1 MKKAFFL
8 LLIIFLVSSCRVSKI
23 KDIVYSTQGNLL
35 LDVYTPKK
43 IKKPKKIL
51 VYVYGG
57 NWRSG
62 RKGLYKFLGK
72 GFARKGII
80 CVVMN
85 YRLNPTPIDT
95 MAYDVA
101 KAVRWT
107 KQNAGKFKGDT
118 NSIYISGHSAGGH
131 LAALVATDN
140 SYFKE
145 LNIPN
150 PINGV
155 ILIDAF
161 GLDMHKYLTVSN
173 SPADSIYTKVFSKDP
188 EKWKKL
194 SPINY
199 LNKNTPP
206 FLTLL
211 GGKTYP
217 AITQLNDIFYAE
229 LKKHQP
235 NALLIIYKRKKHVPM
250 IGQFYNGMGKGYK
263 DVLGFIKNN

>member
-1 MKKAFFL
+1 MIRALFL
-8 LLIIFLVSSCRVSKI
+8 LLTIFIVSSCRVSKT
-23 KDIVYSTQGNLL
+23 KDVVYNPSNNLL
-35 LDVYTPKK
+35 LDIYAPKK

-107 KQNAGKFKGDT
+107 KQNAFKFNGDT
-118 NSIYISGHSAGGH
+118 NNIYISGHSAGGH

-140 SYFKE
+140 DYFKE
-145 LNIPN
+145 LNMSN
-150 PINGV
+150 PIHGV

-173 SPADSIYTKVFSKDP
+173 SPADSIYTKVFSSDP
-188 EKWKKL
+188 AKWKKL

-217 AITQLNDIFYAE
+217 AITQLNDIFYTE
-229 LKKHQP
+229 LKKYQP
-235 NALLIIYKRKKHVPM
+235 NAPLIIYKRKRHVPM

-263 DVLGFIKNN
+263 DVLRFISKN

>member
-1 MKKAFFL
+1 MKKVFFL
-8 LLIIFLVSSCRVSKI
+8 LLIFFFISSCRVSKT

-35 LDVYTPKK
+35 LDVYAPKK
-43 IKKPKKIL
+43 IKEPKKIL
-51 VYVYGG
+51 VFVHGG
-57 NWRSG
+57 SWRSG
-62 RKGLYKFLGK
+62 SKELYKFFGK

-80 CVVMN
+80 SVVMN

-101 KAVRWT
+101 KAVRWI

-118 NSIYISGHSAGGH
+118 NNIYISGHSAGGH

-140 SYFKE
+140 SYFKK

-150 PINGV
+150 PIHGV

-173 SPADSIYTKVFSKDP
+173 SQADSIYTKVFSKDP

-199 LNKNTPP
+199 LIKNTPP

-211 GGKTYP
+211 GDKTYP
-217 AITQLNDIFYAE
+217 AITQLNDIFHSE
-229 LKKHQP
+229 LKRYQP
-235 NALLIIYKRKKHVPM
+235 NAPLIIYKRKKHVAM
-250 IGQFYNGMGKGYK
+250 IGQFYNGMGKAYK
-263 DVLGFIKNN
+263 DVLGFIRNN